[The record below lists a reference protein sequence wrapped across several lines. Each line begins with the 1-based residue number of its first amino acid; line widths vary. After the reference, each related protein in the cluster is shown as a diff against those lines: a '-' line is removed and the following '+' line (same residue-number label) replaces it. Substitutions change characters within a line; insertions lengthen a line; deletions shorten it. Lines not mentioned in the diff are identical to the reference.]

1 MYKESD
7 LLESFR
13 NWLVATFRSRVEAK
27 SCYLVEQVAI
37 VQRMERSLARHLVE
51 IHSLERCQR
60 VDSMKGNPPMDTR
73 REGKRLVAEGIV
85 ADSEAGIVALAV
97 AVAAVAEIV
106 VRLQQ
111 RESLQVR
118 SARMRLAVLAVQAAR
133 VQDAQ
138 S

>member
-1 MYKESD
+1 MDYRGVGK
-7 LLESFR
+7 
-13 NWLVATFRSRVEAK
+13 
-27 SCYLVEQVAI
+27 
-37 VQRMERSLARHLVE
+37 HLIAV
-51 IHSLERCQR
+51 
-60 VDSMKGNPPMDTR
+60 
-73 REGKRLVAEGIV
+73 GIV

-111 RESLQVR
+111 RENWQER
-118 SARMRLAVLAVQAAR
+118 SARMRLAVLAVQAAQ

>member
-1 MYKESD
+1 MSD
-7 LLESFR
+7 LLESSR
-13 NWLVATFRSRVEAK
+13 NWLVATFRSQVEAK

-37 VQRMERSLARHLVE
+37 VQRMERSLARHWVE

-60 VDSMKGNPPMDTR
+60 VDSLMGNPPMDTR
-73 REGKRLVAEGIV
+73 RVEKRLVAVGIV
-85 ADSEAGIVALAV
+85 ADSEAGIAALAV
-97 AVAAVAEIV
+97 AVAVVAEIV

-111 RESLQVR
+111 RESSQER

>member
-1 MYKESD
+1 
-7 LLESFR
+7 
-13 NWLVATFRSRVEAK
+13 
-27 SCYLVEQVAI
+27 
-37 VQRMERSLARHLVE
+37 MERSQARHLVE
-51 IHSLERCQR
+51 IHSLERCLR
-60 VDSMKGNPPMDTR
+60 VDSMAGNPPMDYPWV
-73 REGKRLVAEGIV
+73 GKRLIAVGIV

-111 RESLQVR
+111 RESWQER
-118 SARMRLAVLAVQAAR
+118 SARMRLAVLAVQAAQ

>member
-1 MYKESD
+1 
-7 LLESFR
+7 
-13 NWLVATFRSRVEAK
+13 
-27 SCYLVEQVAI
+27 
-37 VQRMERSLARHLVE
+37 MERSQARHLVE
-51 IHSLERCQR
+51 IHSLERCRR
-60 VDSMKGNPPMDTR
+60 VDSMEGNPPMDYR
-73 REGKRLVAEGIV
+73 GVGKRLIAVGIV

-111 RESLQVR
+111 RENWQER
-118 SARMRLAVLAVQAAR
+118 SARMRLAVLAVQAAQ

>member
-1 MYKESD
+1 MES
-7 LLESFR
+7 SR
-13 NWLVATFRSRVEAK
+13 NWLVATFRSQVEAK

-37 VQRMERSLARHLVE
+37 VQRMERSLARHWVE

-60 VDSMKGNPPMDTR
+60 VDSLMGNPPMDTR
-73 REGKRLVAEGIV
+73 RVEKRLVAVGIV
-85 ADSEAGIVALAV
+85 ADSEAGIAALAVAVAVV

-111 RESLQVR
+111 RESSQER